1 MRDLHASA
9 GPSVAPVSMAVDSP
23 VGTIS
28 VSASSAGIIGVCLGY
43 GRVYDRQVDPCPAQ
57 DHLKA
62 AALQLEEY
70 FAGERQEFHLPLD
83 VCGTQFQQ
91 SVWQQAQ
98 LIPFAGTV
106 TYGDIACRIDNPG
119 AARAVGSALGA
130 NPVPLLI
137 PCHRVIGAGGLLAG
151 FSSGLATKRLLLG
164 HEAGLLPRGQQLH
177 GTWPREWV
185 DSIK

>member
-1 MRDLHASA
+1 LHASV
-9 GPSVAPVSMAVDSP
+9 GSSVVPVSMTVDSP

-28 VSASSAGIIGVCLGY
+28 VSASSAGIIGVCLGH

-70 FAGERQEFHLPLD
+70 FAGERREFHLSLD

-98 LIPFAGTV
+98 LIAFAKTV
-106 TYGDIACRIDNPG
+106 SYGDIARCIGSPG

-130 NPVPLLI
+130 NPVPLFV
-137 PCHRVIGAGGLLAG
+137 PCHRVIGNGGLLTG
-151 FSSGLATKRLLLG
+151 FSSGMATKRLLLG
-164 HEAGLLPRGQQLH
+164 HEAGLIPRGQQLH
-177 GTWPREWV
+177 GT
-185 DSIK
+185 